1 MYSLNKIMGVFNHM
15 NSNPNINTIIS
26 NNKPFFITA
35 YYKKS
40 KDPARLFMNEVST
53 YQIIPYDCRLNE
65 ISCYFYDLK
74 NLDFSITLNIRSS
87 GKKSINVLLNSTEN
101 ARRQNFPLDIQ
112 FSKND
117 ILWIE
122 IYKQGSNTPI
132 SQDEAVFSIV
142 FSI

>member
-1 MYSLNKIMGVFNHM
+1 MGIFNYM
-15 NSNPNINTIIS
+15 NNNPNINTIIS
-26 NNKPFFITA
+26 NIKPFFITA

-53 YQIIPYDCRLNE
+53 YQIIPYDCRLTE

-74 NLDFSITLNIRSS
+74 NLDFRITLNIRSS
-87 GKKSINVLLNSTEN
+87 GKKSNNELLNSSEN
-101 ARRQNFPLDIQ
+101 VRRQNFPIDIQ
-112 FSKND
+112 LSEND

-122 IYKQGSNTPI
+122 IYKQGSRRQI
-132 SQDEAVFSIV
+132 KQDEAVFSIV

>member
-1 MYSLNKIMGVFNHM
+1 M
-15 NSNPNINTIIS
+15 NTNPNINTIIS

-53 YQIIPYDCRLNE
+53 YQIIPYDCRLTE
-65 ISCYFYDLK
+65 ITSYFYDSQTDYSNTLK
-74 NLDFSITLNIRSS
+74 I
-87 GKKSINVLLNSTEN
+87 KSLGSKTINKSLNSSEN
-101 ARRQNFPLDIQ
+101 ARRQNFPINIQ
-112 FSKND
+112 LSKND

-132 SQDEAVFSIV
+132 SQDEGVFSIV

>member
-1 MYSLNKIMGVFNHM
+1 M
-15 NSNPNINTIIS
+15 NTNPNIKTII
-26 NNKPFFITA
+26 NNIKPFFITA

-53 YQIIPYDCRLNE
+53 YQIIPYDSRLIA

-87 GKKSINVLLNSTEN
+87 GKKSINKSLNSSEN
-101 ARRQNFPLDIQ
+101 ARRQNFPLDIHL
-112 FSKND
+112 SKND

-132 SQDEAVFSIV
+132 SQDEGVFSIV

>member
-1 MYSLNKIMGVFNHM
+1 MGIFNHM
-15 NSNPNINTIIS
+15 NTNPNINTIIS

-53 YQIIPYDCRLNE
+53 YQIIPYDSRLIE
-65 ISCYFYDLK
+65 ISCYFYDSQ
-74 NLDFSITLNIRSS
+74 NLDFRITLKI
-87 GKKSINVLLNSTEN
+87 KSLGSKTINQSLNSSKN

-112 FSKND
+112 LAKND

-132 SQDEAVFSIV
+132 SQDEGVFSIV